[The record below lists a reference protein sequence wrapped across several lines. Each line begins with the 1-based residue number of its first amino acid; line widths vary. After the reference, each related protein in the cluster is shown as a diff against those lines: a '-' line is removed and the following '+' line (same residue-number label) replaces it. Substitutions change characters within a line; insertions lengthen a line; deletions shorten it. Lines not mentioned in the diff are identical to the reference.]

1 MYELTV
7 RTIEGTNEKIK
18 IGSRDFAEKLAN
30 QYYDCVDVYAVELI
44 SLLTGELLYL
54 KSKG

>member
-7 RTIEGTNEKIK
+7 KTIENTNEIIK

-30 QYYDCVDVYAVELI
+30 QYYDCVDVCAVELV
-44 SLLTGELLYL
+44 SLTTGELLYL

>member
-7 RTIEGTNEKIK
+7 KTIESTNEIIK

-30 QYYDCVDVYAVELI
+30 QYYNCVDVYAVELI
-44 SLLTGELLYL
+44 SLTTGELLYL

>member
-7 RTIEGTNEKIK
+7 KTIEGENEKIK

-30 QYYDCVDVYAVELI
+30 QYYDCIDVYAVELI
-44 SLLTGELLYL
+44 SLITGELLYL